1 MFFPADEPSKR
12 VLETRRSSAMASASS
27 NGMTSL

>member
-12 VLETRRSSAMASASS
+12 VLETRRSNAVASASS
-27 NGMTSL
+27 NGRTSV